1 MKSRIWQASILA
13 PLIILAGCSGK
24 KDEVESASATADQ
37 ASLVESSGEVSH
49 VDVKDLGALVDLIVA
64 EAADLPRAEF
74 DPAAL
79 AAKLGKDPQ
88 AHFEW
93 VRDHTWWAPYR
104 GLLRGSK
111 GVMLD
116 RVGSNLDRAVLLGDL
131 LRRSGHKVRLA
142 HAELPA
148 ARARELLDRVR
159 AFPKDRRILHGLR
172 VPSAERQRAIEAAMS
187 SSTKDVEKQIAESRR
202 VAGEAAALVQSQ
214 TDAIL
219 AAVKTTTGSTQTEE
233 KKAVAALQDH
243 WWVEYE
249 QDGKWIA
256 MDVLLPQV
264 QIMLKRRGNR
274 FMKA

>member
-1 MKSRIWQASILA
+1 M
-13 PLIILAGCSGK
+13 
-24 KDEVESASATADQ
+24 
-37 ASLVESSGEVSH
+37 
-49 VDVKDLGALVDLIVA
+49 
-64 EAADLPRAEF
+64 
-74 DPAAL
+74 
-79 AAKLGKDPQ
+79 
-88 AHFEW
+88 
-93 VRDHTWWAPYR
+93 
-104 GLLRGSK
+104 
-111 GVMLD
+111 
-116 RVGSNLDRAVLLGDL
+116 
-131 LRRSGHKVRLA
+131 
-142 HAELPA
+142 
-148 ARARELLDRVR
+148 
-159 AFPKDRRILHGLR
+159 
-172 VPSAERQRAIEAAMS
+172 PSAERQRAIEAAMS